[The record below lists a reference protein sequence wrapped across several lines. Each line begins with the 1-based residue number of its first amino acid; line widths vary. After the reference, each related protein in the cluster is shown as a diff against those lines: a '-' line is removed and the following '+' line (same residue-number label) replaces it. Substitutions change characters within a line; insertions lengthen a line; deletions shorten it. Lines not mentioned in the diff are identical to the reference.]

1 VVHPGVPF
9 LALHHIR
16 AQIHR
21 IVGKDLLDLLRCY
34 AVAGDVGY
42 IRFIPIETKSSALTP
57 VYIRRMYPAKN

>member
-21 IVGKDLLDLLRCY
+21 IVGKDLLDLLRCN

-42 IRFIPIETKSSALTP
+42 IRFIPIENQVVCP
-57 VYIRRMYPAKN
+57 